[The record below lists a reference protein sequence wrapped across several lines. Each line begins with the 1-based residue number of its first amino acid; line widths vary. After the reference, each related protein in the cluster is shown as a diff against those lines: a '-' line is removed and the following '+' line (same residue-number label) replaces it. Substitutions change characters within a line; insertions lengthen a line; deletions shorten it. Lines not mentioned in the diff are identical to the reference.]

1 MHSVLKLFYLILF
14 VSLDILL
21 YLRLGKQN
29 RKIQPLLIITVVIA
43 VITLV
48 LHLPV
53 FNLPYILSFK
63 NFMIL
68 FGMDIQAVIV
78 NFIGLFIIARVER
91 VPMFDD
97 QKEYVL
103 SIFSAIFKTGIFMLF
118 IVVHVIYTLIW
129 P

>member
-1 MHSVLKLFYLILF
+1 MHILLKIFYLLLF
-14 VSLDILL
+14 ISLDVLL

-29 RKIQPLLIITVVIA
+29 RNAQPWLIIIVIIA

-48 LHLPV
+48 LHLPI
-53 FNLPYILSFK
+53 FNLPNILSFK

-78 NFIGLFIIARVER
+78 HFIGLFIIRKMER

-103 SIFSAIFKTGIFMLF
+103 GIFSVIFKTGIFMLF
-118 IVVHVIYTLIW
+118 VVVHLIYILLW